1 MAMEFLKFFDYLV
14 SIGSVTKK
22 KQRDLFMYKMQ
33 IDTFIYVD
41 ENRDKV
47 FEIIELQLFQKLY
60 SSLLLNQL

>member
-1 MAMEFLKFFDYLV
+1 MEFLKFFDYLV
-14 SIGSVTKK
+14 SIGSETKK

-47 FEIIELQLFQKLY
+47 SKIIEFG
-60 SSLLLNQL
+60 

>member
-1 MAMEFLKFFDYLV
+1 MEFLKFFDYLP
-14 SIGSVTKK
+14 SFNQFRNKK

-47 FEIIELQLFQKLY
+47 SKIIEFG
-60 SSLLLNQL
+60 